1 MPNVRRPRLKVIAR
15 VYKQMTLV
23 HPNYVVPGEA

>member
-1 MPNVRRPRLKVIAR
+1 MPNVGRPRLKVIAK

-23 HPNYVVPGEA
+23 HPDYIVPGEA